1 MKLVRFEKDGQVRT
15 GALVG
20 DSVVDLHVAVPGLE
34 REAVPGDM
42 LALISLGSER
52 LAELGQLV
60 AGKADTAESGH
71 TLLAP
76 LINPPKIICAWVNY
90 PNPAVATLPQVP
102 IFFSKYASAITGP
115 GQPIRLPRVGDQI
128 VVEPELTAVIGK
140 GGRDI
145 SEADALSHVA
155 AYTIVN
161 DVTAFSHRLQ
171 NFLGS
176 PGPYMMAKTFDTFAP
191 MGPCVVTADEISDP
205 HTLDIRQ
212 YLNGELM
219 TESNS
224 SRAIFKLP
232 QLINYLSQHLT
243 LQPGDLILTGSP
255 PPNSGKPAF
264 LADGDH
270 IRIEIDGVG
279 VLENPVTK
287 AE

>member
-1 MKLVRFEKDGQVRT
+1 MKLVRFAVDDNVRT
-15 GALVG
+15 GALIG
-20 DSVVDLHVAVPGLE
+20 DGIVDLHEVIPGLE
-34 REAVPGDM
+34 REAAPGDT
-42 LALISLGSER
+42 LALISLGSAR

-60 AGKADTAESGH
+60 SQQADKAQGGRK
-71 TLLAP
+71 LLAP
-76 LINPPKIICAWVNY
+76 LVNPPKIICAWVNY

-115 GQPIRLPRVGDQI
+115 GEPIKLPRVGDQI

-140 GGRDI
+140 GGSDI

-155 AYTIVN
+155 GYTIVN

-176 PGPYMMAKTFDTFAP
+176 PGPYMMAKTFDSFAP
-191 MGPCVVTADEISDP
+191 MGPCIVTADEIADP
-205 HTLDIRQ
+205 HSLDIRQ
-212 YLNGELM
+212 YQNGELM

-255 PPNSGKPAF
+255 PPSSGKPAF

-279 VLENPVTK
+279 VLENPVVK
-287 AE
+287 VG